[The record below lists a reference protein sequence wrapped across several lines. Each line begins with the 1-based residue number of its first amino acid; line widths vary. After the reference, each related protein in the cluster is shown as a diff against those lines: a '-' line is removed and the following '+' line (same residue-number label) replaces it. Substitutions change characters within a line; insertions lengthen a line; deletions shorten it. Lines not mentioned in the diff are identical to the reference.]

1 MVRMKGIY
9 KMKIIVSFIINGVL
23 FLTLIALL
31 KASVSTDST
40 LECFLLVVAF
50 VLVYICYM
58 IQTYILVERL

>member
-1 MVRMKGIY
+1 MKL
-9 KMKIIVSFIINGVL
+9 IVDFIINGIM
-23 FLTLIALL
+23 FLSLIALL

-58 IQTYILVERL
+58 CQTYILVERLSK

>member
-1 MVRMKGIY
+1 MKLF
-9 KMKIIVSFIINGVL
+9 VQFLINGVL
-23 FLTLIALL
+23 FLSLIALL
-31 KASVSTDST
+31 KASVRTDST